1 MRTEVEFLKE
11 ENDTLRHLLDGY
23 HLRVRA
29 MEDENQVMGERLDSF
44 WDRLQELEYWVDKQE
59 SRVFEE
65 RASSVIDLT
74 GYAHED
80 EDEEV
85 VEIPGFPD
93 VVDILQTLV
102 PVEVDDENLPG
113 EVRIP

>member
-1 MRTEVEFLKE
+1 M
-11 ENDTLRHLLDGY
+11 
-23 HLRVRA
+23 
-29 MEDENQVMGERLDSF
+29 
-44 WDRLQELEYWVDKQE
+44 
-59 SRVFEE
+59 E

-74 GYAHED
+74 GFAYEEED
-80 EDEEV
+80 EV

-93 VVDILQTLV
+93 VADIPQTLV

>member
-1 MRTEVEFLKE
+1 MQDDLEFLQG
-11 ENDTLRHLLDGY
+11 ENDTFCHLLEGY
-23 HLRVRA
+23 HLWVRA
-29 MEDENQVMGERLDSF
+29 MEEENVVMHGRLDSF
-44 WDRLQELEYWVDKQE
+44 WDRLQELEYWVNKQE
-59 SRVFEE
+59 SRVFAE

-74 GYAHED
+74 GFAHED

-93 VVDILQTLV
+93 VADIPQTLV

>member
-1 MRTEVEFLKE
+1 MDDVELLRE
-11 ENDTLRHLLDGY
+11 ENDTLRHLMDGY
-23 HLRVRA
+23 HMRVRT
-29 MEDENQVMGERLDSF
+29 MEEENVVMHGRLDSF

-59 SRVFEE
+59 SRAFVE

-74 GYAHED
+74 GFTHVD
-80 EDEEV
+80 EDEV

-93 VVDILQTLV
+93 VADVPQTLV

>member
-1 MRTEVEFLKE
+1 MQDDLEFLRG
-11 ENDTLRHLLDGY
+11 ENDTLRHLLEGY
-23 HLRVRA
+23 HLRVRT
-29 MEDENQVMGERLDSF
+29 MEEENVVMHRRLDSF

-59 SRVFEE
+59 SRALVE
-65 RASSVIDLT
+65 RASLVIDLT
-74 GYAHED
+74 AFAHED

-85 VEIPGFPD
+85 IEIPGFPD
-93 VVDILQTLV
+93 VADIPQTLV

>member
-1 MRTEVEFLKE
+1 MLDDVELLRE
-11 ENDTLRHLLDGY
+11 ENDTLRHLMDRY
-23 HLRVRA
+23 HMRVRA
-29 MEDENQVMGERLDSF
+29 MEEENVVMHGRLDSF

-59 SRVFEE
+59 SRVFAE

-74 GYAHED
+74 GFAHED

-93 VVDILQTLV
+93 VADIPQTLV

-113 EVRIP
+113 EVHIL

>member
-1 MRTEVEFLKE
+1 MEFLQE
-11 ENDTLRHLLDGY
+11 ENDTFRHLLEGY

-29 MEDENQVMGERLDSF
+29 MEDENRVMGERLDSF
-44 WDRLQELEYWVDKQE
+44 WDQLQELEYWVNKQE

-74 GYAHED
+74 GFAHED

-93 VVDILQTLV
+93 VADIPQTLV

-113 EVRIP
+113 EVRIL